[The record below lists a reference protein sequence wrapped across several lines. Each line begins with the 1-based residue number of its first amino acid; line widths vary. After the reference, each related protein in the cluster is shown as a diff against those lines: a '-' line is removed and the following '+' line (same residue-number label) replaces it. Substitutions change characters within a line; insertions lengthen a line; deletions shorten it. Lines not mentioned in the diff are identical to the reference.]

1 MVKLFSEIL
10 GKEVEVPEKPSR
22 IVSLAPAITETLYML
37 GAEDRVV
44 GVSFFCDKPPEV
56 SKKPRVG
63 AYLNVNYSLLQK
75 LNPDLILVTTGAQ
88 RDYYAINA
96 HRQRDRI
103 AELETKSYT
112 VYPIPLPVSIYGII
126 DNVIVTGILI
136 GELQK
141 ARELAFSLAKQVLD
155 LKDALTGVKLYYEID
170 LGGPVSVGAH
180 SYIGDA
186 LDLLGASHPF
196 SEARVPYIVNPD
208 NSAIAKFDPDVIVYE
223 QKLGEN
229 ATPSKVRRRF
239 AERGLDNLRAVKE
252 GRIAILDY
260 DSLAHYGPSFFSA
273 LKDLINKVKEALS
286 PRQ

>member
-88 RDYYAINA
+88 RD
-96 HRQRDRI
+96 RI
-103 AELETKSYT
+103 AELETKGYT

-141 ARELAFSLAKQVLD
+141 ARELAFSLVKQVLD

-229 ATPSKVRRRF
+229 ATPNKVRRRF
-239 AERGLDNLRAVKE
+239 AERGLNNLRAVKE

>member
-88 RDYYAINA
+88 RD
-96 HRQRDRI
+96 RI
-103 AELETKSYT
+103 AELETKGYT